1 MSDPQAVD
9 TVTEQASESP
19 VSAEI
24 GRAVSS
30 IFQRRGGT
38 RPTSVET
45 KFQGDA
51 IRCVIADGE
60 PTPEETAAQE
70 LAVGSGTDTTAYRH
84 EAAAAVTRITKRHV
98 NAYIAKR
105 DEKAGLST
113 QTFILE
119 PVLTKY

>member
-1 MSDPQAVD
+1 MSDPKAD
-9 TVTEQASESP
+9 TVVEESRESP

-30 IFQRRGGT
+30 IFQRRAGV
-38 RPTSVET
+38 RPTSVDT

-51 IRCVIADGE
+51 IRCVIADGD
-60 PTPEETAAQE
+60 PTPEEVTAHEEATD
-70 LAVGSGTDTTAYRH
+70 AGTDTTAYRH

-105 DEKAGLST
+105 DEKAGTST

-119 PVLTKY
+119 PVQTKY